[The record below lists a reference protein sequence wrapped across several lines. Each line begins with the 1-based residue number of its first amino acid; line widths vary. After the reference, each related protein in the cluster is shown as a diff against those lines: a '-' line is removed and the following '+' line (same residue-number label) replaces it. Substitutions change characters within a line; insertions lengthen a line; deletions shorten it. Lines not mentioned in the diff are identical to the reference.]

1 MKNKIYCCYSL
12 ELRDFLISN
21 GLRYDVVG
29 LNPTSKRMFWGFI
42 KNEKLNI
49 FLNEWSGFKK

>member
-1 MKNKIYCCYSL
+1 MKNKIYCCYSV

-42 KNEKLNI
+42 KNDKLNI
-49 FLNEWSGFKK
+49 FLSIWSGFKK